1 MKVLVAQSCPTL
13 CNPMNCSSPD
23 FFVLGILQAKILEW
37 VVVSFFNST
46 ANSDNCYVA
55 AWVGGKCG
63 GEWIHVDVWLSPFLV
78 HLKLSQ
84 HCLFIGYSPIQ
95 NNCLKFVF
103 KRRNLAVAPALSWVL
118 TYIQCTVIFF
128 FFLKAAQSCLTLC
141 NPMDYI
147 VRGTLQ
153 ARILE
158 WVAVP
163 FSRGSSQP
171 RDQTQVFH
179 IAGRFFTSWVTRET

>member
-1 MKVLVAQSCPTL
+1 MKVLVVQSCPTL

-37 VVVSFFNST
+37 VVISFFNST

-55 AWVGGKCG
+55 AWVWGKCG
-63 GEWIHVDVWLSPFLV
+63 EEWIHVDVWLSPFLV

-103 KRRNLAVAPALSWVL
+103 KRRNLAVVPALSWVL
-118 TYIQCTVIFF
+118 TYIQCTIIFF
-128 FFLKAAQSCLTLC
+128 FFFESHSVMSDSLQPHGLYSPRNSPGQDTGVGSCSLLQGIFPTQGS
-141 NPMDYI
+141 NPGLPHC
-147 VRGTLQ
+147 R
-153 ARILE
+153 
-158 WVAVP
+158 
-163 FSRGSSQP
+163 
-171 RDQTQVFH
+171 
-179 IAGRFFTSWVTRET
+179 